1 MSYFVGTPL
10 LFFEIYD
17 VWPHQ
22 SGVTCIT
29 SMNPNML
36 IYFLHMSIYLVE
48 MLQVRIWSDTHSS
61 IGRLACYA
69 RGTHWFHAYGMPFTI
84 SIYHSLCEFQMRFVL
99 THFTRI
105 NKRNVNNIPYNWL
118 KLIEK
123 HNFFVGFTFHLMSHS
138 QFYTFNLFYFF
149 LLFNKF

>member
-17 VWPHQ
+17 VWRHQ

-69 RGTHWFHAYGMPFTI
+69 RGTHWFHAYGMLFTI
-84 SIYHSLCEFQMRFVL
+84 SLCLYHSLRFSNEIHTETLFTQMYNIEEIL
-99 THFTRI
+99 ATHHFEYTFS
-105 NKRNVNNIPYNWL
+105 YWL
-118 KLIEK
+118 KLIG
-123 HNFFVGFTFHLMSHS
+123 NAIFVGLTFVVNILTNS
-138 QFYTFNLFYFF
+138 
-149 LLFNKF
+149 